1 MSGREN
7 ATRRVA
13 GAALAGLT
21 VLLLAVPAG
30 TASARVLSPAQG
42 APRVAMIVLDTS
54 TALTSTQ
61 AEAEQQAALGYARA
75 LPPDVQ
81 AGLVTFSTQWRMT
94 LSPTRDRG
102 ALEAAL
108 TASQRSGASAV
119 GLYDAVTAAQAAA
132 AGGARGSRLLVLSE
146 GEDLPSATFSPV
158 VPVDVITWHHDLDD
172 NTIALNTLAD
182 ASGGRHLATPDNA
195 AALAAAFPATAP
207 APSPAASPHRTAT
220 AAQVPQGR
228 TAAGTQ
234 AASPGTGTWVLILGL
249 AGIFLALLLALLLLT
264 GALRGGDRAHR
275 LERQLDRHYRAG
287 QPGPPEA
294 DEEGKVAGAVVG
306 WVAGLLSD
314 SLEERLARRLDL
326 AGIARKPAEWV
337 LLAAAASLVLGVAAT
352 LLIGNPVAGVLLGA
366 LVGWLGAHLIV
377 SVRITRRRTAF
388 ADQLPDV
395 LQLVSGSLQS
405 GFSLPQ
411 ALGAVVREDAQP
423 AAGEFSRALAETR
436 IGAEL
441 EVALD
446 RVADRMNSTDLHWA
460 VMAIRIQ
467 RTVGGNLVE
476 VLRNTVVTMRERA
489 QLRRHVR
496 ALSAEG
502 RLSAYIL
509 LALPLLIGAWL
520 FIGRRSYVHPLYSTP
535 FGLVMLI
542 GAAVLMV
549 VGSLWMRALIKVEV

>member
-1 MSGREN
+1 
-7 ATRRVA
+7 
-13 GAALAGLT
+13 
-21 VLLLAVPAG
+21 
-30 TASARVLSPAQG
+30 
-42 APRVAMIVLDTS
+42 
-54 TALTSTQ
+54 
-61 AEAEQQAALGYARA
+61 
-75 LPPDVQ
+75 
-81 AGLVTFSTQWRMT
+81 MT
-94 LSPTRDRG
+94 LSPARDRG
-102 ALEAAL
+102 PLEAAL
-108 TASQRSGASAV
+108 TATQRSGASAV

-132 AGGARGSRLLVLSE
+132 SGGAVGSRLLVLSE
-146 GEDLPSATFSPV
+146 GEDLPSAAFRPV

-172 NTIALNTLAD
+172 NTTALNALAD
-182 ASGGRHLATPDNA
+182 ASGGRHLATPGDA
-195 AALAAAFPATAP
+195 ATLAAAFPAAAP
-207 APSPAASPHRTAT
+207 ASSPAARPHRTASAAAVTPGT
-220 AAQVPQGR
+220 AA
-228 TAAGTQ
+228 A
-234 AASPGTGTWVLILGL
+234 PGTWSWELIVGLGSV
-249 AGIFLALLLALLLLT
+249 FLALLLALLLLM
-264 GALRGGDRAHR
+264 GGLRGHDRAQR

-287 QPGPPEA
+287 QPESQAA
-294 DEEGKVAGAVVG
+294 DDEGKVAGAVVG
-306 WVAGLLSD
+306 WVAGLLND
-314 SLEERLARRLDL
+314 GLEQRLAWRLDL

-337 LLAAAASLVLGVAAT
+337 LLAASASLVLAVLLT

-366 LVGWLGAHLIV
+366 LVGWLGAHVIV
-377 SVRITRRRTAF
+377 SWRIARRRTAF
-388 ADQLPDV
+388 AEQLPDV
-395 LQLVSGSLQS
+395 LQLVAGSLQS

-411 ALGAVVREDAQP
+411 ALNAVVREDSQP

-446 RVADRMNSTDLHWA
+446 RVADRMGSTDLRWT

-489 QLRRHVR
+489 QLRRHVK

-509 LALPLLIGAWL
+509 LALPVCIGAWL

-549 VGSLWMRALIKVEV
+549 VGSLWMRMLIKVEV